1 MNRTKSLLVVL
12 LILASTATAFAQSLT
27 GSVGG
32 IVKDESGGALPGASV
47 TLTGKTG
54 SRSVVTDAAGKFR
67 ILAVSPGA
75 YELTAT
81 LAGFQPVKQGGLQL
95 TIGQN
100 LSADFALKVS
110 SLTETVDVVGEAPVV
125 DTTSNATN
133 NSLSQDL
140 LFNMPISRTNAATG
154 LLNYAPGVNS
164 GSAYGGDANSGNA
177 LTLDGVD
184 TRDPDGGTAWT
195 FFNYNIIEE
204 VQIGGL
210 GAPAEYGGFTG
221 AIVNTVT
228 RSGGNQW
235 GALFDLN
242 YSKGGLGS
250 NNISSKVA
258 LENPTLADP
267 AKTDKLLDTTVQL
280 SGPIIKDKLFFFA
293 SIQRY
298 EFNSNPTG
306 PNDKRLE
313 FSPRFNGK
321 VTWQPT
327 ANDFLSTTIQ
337 YDAYN
342 VRGRNGYPGISS
354 TFAESVTEDSPETVF
369 ALNYRHL
376 FGPKTFLEVK
386 YSGYSGYFDLN
397 PENNIPTHYDGET
410 AASSGGGGYIYYA
423 DRKRNQVNASLSH
436 YAEGFGR
443 HDLKFGV
450 EIERSKLRSQYG
462 LSPNPP
468 GVYYYDYGGPYLA
481 YSFGYDISAKN
492 SREAAFAQDTW
503 RVNSRLTVNPGVRAD
518 FIRGYDGHNGEKLYG
533 VTTWAPRIGVAF
545 DLTGDT
551 KTVLKAHYGQYYEG
565 ALKESYG
572 RALSGNLDSITY
584 DVSGGY
590 GNLVQIDRSATSTY
604 RIDPNIKH
612 PRVDQFTVG
621 LERALGSELRLAV
634 TGIFR
639 QNKNIQGSVL
649 PSARW
654 APTTVT
660 NGLTGQPLTVY
671 NWVNEAESDSDRLHT
686 NPDGF
691 QYLDE
696 NGNVLGTAHA
706 KRDYKALMVVLSK
719 RLSKRWQAQASYVY
733 SKVEGTVDNAASSVF
748 GYERYFYE
756 TPTTALVNSDGP
768 LSFDRPHEVKIFATY
783 QIPKVDI
790 GINAYYRYVSGRT
803 YAAFER
809 YSSSEINFPISSGGR
824 SPYLEPLGS
833 RRVDAE
839 SIVDV
844 RFDKMFKVGSRR
856 DRFSVYVD
864 IANLFN
870 AGTVTRVVDRYP
882 SLSIGGSSVDFGG
895 ARTVIAPRQATL
907 GARWSF

>member
-1 MNRTKSLLVVL
+1 MNRTKSLLAVL
-12 LILASTATAFAQSLT
+12 VILACTAGAALAQSLT
-27 GSVGG
+27 GSVEGM
-32 IVKDESGGALPGASV
+32 VKDESGGALPGASV

-54 SRSVVTDAAGKFR
+54 GRTAVTDATGKFR
-67 ILAVSPGA
+67 IQAVSPGA

-81 LAGFQPVKQGGLQL
+81 LAGFQPVKKSGLQL

-100 LSADFALKVS
+100 LTADFSLKVS

-133 NSLSQDL
+133 NSISQDL
-140 LFNMPISRTNAATG
+140 LFNMPISRTNAATQ
-154 LLNYAPGVNS
+154 LLNYAPGVNN

-204 VQIGGL
+204 VQVGGL

-221 AIVNTVT
+221 AVVNTVT
-228 RSGGNQW
+228 RSGGNKW
-235 GALFDLN
+235 GALFDVN
-242 YSKGGLGS
+242 YSSGGLGS
-250 NNISSKVA
+250 NNVSSKVA
-258 LENPTLADP
+258 TENPSLTDP
-267 AKTDKLLDTTVQL
+267 AKTDKLLDTTVQF
-280 SGPIIKDKLFFFA
+280 SGPILKDKLFFFA

-298 EFNSNPTG
+298 EYNSNPSG

-321 VTWQPT
+321 LTWQPS
-327 ANDFLSTTIQ
+327 ANDFLSTTLQ
-337 YDAYN
+337 YDVYSI
-342 VRGRNGYPGISS
+342 RGRNGFPGASS
-354 TFAESVTEDSPETVF
+354 TFAESVNEDSPEIVF

-386 YSGYSGYFDLN
+386 YSGYNGYFDLN
-397 PENNIPTHYDGET
+397 PEVNVASHYDGET
-410 AASSGGGGYIYYA
+410 GAYSGGGGYTGYY
-423 DRKRNQVNASLSH
+423 DRTRNQVNASLSH

-450 EIERSKLRSQYG
+450 EIERSKLRNQFH
-462 LSPNPP
+462 LAPNPP
-468 GVYYYDYGGPYLA
+468 GVYYYDYGGPYRA
-481 YSFGYDISAKN
+481 YSYGYDIQAKN
-492 SREAAFAQDTW
+492 QREAAFAQDSW
-503 RVNSRLTVNPGVRAD
+503 RVNGRLTLNPGIRAD
-518 FIRGYDGHNGEKLYG
+518 FIRGYDGHNGQKMYG
-533 VTTWAPRIGVAF
+533 VTTWAPRIGAAF

-551 KTVLKAHYGQYYEG
+551 KTVLKAHWGQYYEG

-572 RALSGNLDSITY
+572 RALSGNQDSITY
-584 DVSGGY
+584 DTTGGS
-590 GNLVQIDRSATSTY
+590 LVQIADEPTSLY

-639 QNKNIQGSVL
+639 QNKNMQGSVL

-660 NGLTGQPLTVY
+660 NGLTGEPLTVY
-671 NWVNEAESDSDRLHT
+671 TWINPDESNSDRLHT

-691 QYLDE
+691 QYLDA
-696 NGNVLGTAHA
+696 NGNVIGTARA

-719 RLSKRWQAQASYVY
+719 RLSKRWQAQVSYVY
-733 SKVEGTVDNAASSVF
+733 SKVTGTVDNAGSSVF

-768 LSFDRPHEVKIFATY
+768 LTYDRPHELKAFLTY
-783 QIPKVDI
+783 QVPKIDLGV
-790 GINAYYRYVSGRT
+790 NAYYRHISGST
-803 YAAFER
+803 YAAYER
-809 YSSSEINFPISSGGR
+809 YSASLINFPISSGGR

-833 RRVDAE
+833 RRVDPD
-839 SIVDV
+839 SILDL
-844 RFDKMFKVGSRR
+844 RLDKMFKLSSRG
-856 DRFSVYVD
+856 DRLSVYVD
-864 IANLFN
+864 IANVFN
-870 AGTVTRVVDRYP
+870 SGTVTVVQSRYP
-882 SLSIGGSSVDFGG
+882 STTINGNTVLFEG
-895 ARTVIAPRQATL
+895 ARTVTPPRQVTL

>member
-1 MNRTKSLLVVL
+1 MNRAKSLLVVL

-27 GSVGG
+27 GSIEG

-54 SRSVVTDAAGKFR
+54 ARAVVSDAAGKFR

-81 LAGFQPVKQGGLQL
+81 LAGFQAVKRGGIQL

-100 LSADFALKVS
+100 LTTDFALKVS
-110 SLTETVDVVGEAPVV
+110 AITETVDVVGEAPVV

-140 LFNMPISRTNAATG
+140 LFNMPISRTNAAVS
-154 LLNYAPGVNS
+154 LMNYAPGVNS
-164 GSAYGGDANSGNA
+164 GSAYGGDANSGSA

-221 AIVNTVT
+221 AVVNTVT
-228 RSGGNQW
+228 RSGGNKW
-235 GALFDLN
+235 AALFDLN
-242 YSKGGLGS
+242 YSAGGLGS
-250 NNISSKVA
+250 NNVSSTVA
-258 LENPTLADP
+258 EQNPSLADP

-280 SGPIIKDKLFFFA
+280 SGPVIQDKLFFFA
-293 SIQRY
+293 SVQRY
-298 EFNSNPTG
+298 EYNSNPSG

-313 FSPRFNGK
+313 FSPRLNGK
-321 VTWQPT
+321 LTWQPT
-327 ANDFLSTTIQ
+327 ANDFLTTTVQ

-342 VRGRNGYPGISS
+342 VRGRNGFAGISS
-354 TFAESVTEDSPETVF
+354 TYEGSVNEDAPEIVF

-386 YSGYSGYFDLN
+386 YSGYDGYFDLN
-397 PENNIPTHYDGET
+397 PEFPGAAHYDGET
-410 AASSGGGGYIYYA
+410 AAFSGGGGYTGYY
-423 DRKRNQVNASLSH
+423 DRTRNQINASVSH
-436 YAEGFGR
+436 YAEAFGR
-443 HDLKFGV
+443 HDFKFGV
-450 EIERSKLRSQYG
+450 EIERSKLRNQSK
-462 LSPNPP
+462 LAPNPP

-481 YSFGYDISAKN
+481 YSYGYDLQAKN
-492 SREAAFAQDTW
+492 SREAGYVQDTW
-503 RVNSRLTVNPGVRAD
+503 RVNNRLTLNPGLRAD
-518 FIRGYDGHNGEKLYG
+518 FIRGYDGHNGDKMYG
-533 VTTWAPRIGVAF
+533 VTTWAPRIGAAF

-551 KTVLKAHYGQYYEG
+551 KTVLKAHWGQYYEG

-572 RALSGNLDSITY
+572 RALSGNDDTITY

-590 GNLVQIDRSATSTY
+590 GNLVEIDRAPTSLY

-639 QNKNIQGSVL
+639 KNKNVQGSVL

-660 NGLTGQPLTVY
+660 NGLTGEPLTVY
-671 NWVNEAESDSDRLHT
+671 NWVNEDESDSDRLHT

-696 NGNVLGTAHA
+696 NGTVLGTARA

-719 RLSKRWQAQASYVY
+719 RLTKRWQAQASYVY
-733 SKVEGTVDNAASSVF
+733 SKVEGTVDNFGSSVF
-748 GYERYFYE
+748 GYQRYFYE
-756 TPTTALVNSDGP
+756 TPTTAIVNSDGP
-768 LSFDRPHEVKIFATY
+768 LTYDRPHEVKIFATY
-783 QIPKVDI
+783 QVPKIDV

-803 YAAFER
+803 YAAYQRFG
-809 YSSSEINFPISSGGR
+809 SSEINFPISSGGR

-844 RFDKMFKVGSRR
+844 RFDKMFKVSGRG
-856 DRFSVYVD
+856 DRISLYVD
-864 IANLFN
+864 IANAFN

-882 SLSIGGSSVDFGG
+882 SLSIAGASVDFGG
-895 ARTVIAPRQATL
+895 ARTVITPRQVTL